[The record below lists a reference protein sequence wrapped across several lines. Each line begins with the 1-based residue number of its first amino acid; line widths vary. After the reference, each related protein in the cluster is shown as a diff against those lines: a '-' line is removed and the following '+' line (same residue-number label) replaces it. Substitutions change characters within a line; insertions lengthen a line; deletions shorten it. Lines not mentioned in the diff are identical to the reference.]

1 MPAQTVIKLRRGTAS
16 QWTTANP
23 TLAAGE
29 VGVETDTNKFKFGNG
44 STAWTSLAYGVASAS
59 GTTTVEWTDVL
70 NKPSTFTP
78 SSHTHAIS
86 DTTGLQT
93 ALDGKAATSHTHA
106 ISDTTGLQTALD
118 GKQAIVSGVSDTE
131 IGYLDGVTSAIQTQ
145 LNGKAATS
153 HTHTISEITDYVA
166 PAESLSPF
174 LLMGA

>member
-23 TLAAGE
+23 VLGAGE
-29 VGVETDTNKFKFGNG
+29 MGVETDTNKFKFGDG
-44 STAWTSLAYGVASAS
+44 ATAWTSLSYGVASAS
-59 GTTTVEWTDVL
+59 GSTTVEWTDVL

-78 SSHTHAIS
+78 SAHTHAISDVTNLQTSLDGKAAASHTHAIS

-93 ALDGKAATSHTHA
+93 ALD
-106 ISDTTGLQTALD
+106 
-118 GKQAIVSGVSDTE
+118 
-131 IGYLDGVTSAIQTQ
+131 
-145 LNGKAATS
+145 GKAATS